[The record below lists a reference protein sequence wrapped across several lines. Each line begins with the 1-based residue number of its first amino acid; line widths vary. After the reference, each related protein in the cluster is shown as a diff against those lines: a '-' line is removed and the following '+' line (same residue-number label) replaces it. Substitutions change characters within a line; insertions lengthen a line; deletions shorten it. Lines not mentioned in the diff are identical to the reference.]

1 MLSFFLFLFVVIVA
15 YLCGSLCSAVIV
27 SRLFSL
33 PDPRMEGSKNPG
45 ATNVLRLSGKK
56 YAVIVLVG
64 DMLKGV
70 LPVLLARLLD
80 AGPVTMGFAA
90 FAAVMGHMYP
100 IFFQFR
106 GGKGVATALGALLS
120 LNLILGVLVIVTWL
134 AIAHYTRYSSL
145 ASIVSII
152 LAPLYSA
159 MTMGNIEII
168 PPLFFITIFVLYQ
181 HRDNITR
188 LIDGEEPKIRFK
200 DKAHPTVTEE
210 ILSPP
215 QPRVIREDEIEGEV
229 TAVELI
235 EEQEKPLPKAKD
247 GTEKKNTRNPKKTT
261 RVSKAK
267 KPANATTAKT
277 TSAKAPKKQPNK
289 ETKK

>member
-70 LPVLLARLLD
+70 LPVLLARLLG
-80 AGPVTMGFAA
+80 AGPITMGFAA

-120 LNLILGVLVIVTWL
+120 LNLILGALVIATWL

-168 PPLFFITIFVLYQ
+168 PPLFFITIFILYQ

-200 DKAHPTVTEE
+200 NKEHPTVTEE

-215 QPRVIREDEIEGEV
+215 QPRVIREDDEGKVTEAEI
-229 TAVELI
+229 I
-235 EEQEKPLPKAKD
+235 QEQEKPLPKAND
-247 GTEKKNTRNPKKTT
+247 GAEKKSARSPKKT

-267 KPANATTAKT
+267 KPANAAETEDRRAKT
-277 TSAKAPKKQPNK
+277 RNSP